1 MNGMLLVVVI
11 LLVTYFNN
19 FYSIDQNQFEIQ
31 ENTKF
36 NIDSKD
42 KFLQTL
48 YTNRTNVY
56 LWKPNKQGE
65 LPGTF
70 Y

>member
-1 MNGMLLVVVI
+1 MNGMLLVVII

-31 ENTKF
+31 ENIKF

-56 LWKPNKQGE
+56 KLLNC
-65 LPGTF
+65 
-70 Y
+70 

>member
-1 MNGMLLVVVI
+1 MII
-11 LLVTYFNN
+11 LFVTYFNN
-19 FYSIDQNQFEIQ
+19 YSSIAHNQFNIK
-31 ENTKF
+31 ENMKC
-36 NIDSKD
+36 NIYSKSE
-42 KFLQTL
+42 FLHTL